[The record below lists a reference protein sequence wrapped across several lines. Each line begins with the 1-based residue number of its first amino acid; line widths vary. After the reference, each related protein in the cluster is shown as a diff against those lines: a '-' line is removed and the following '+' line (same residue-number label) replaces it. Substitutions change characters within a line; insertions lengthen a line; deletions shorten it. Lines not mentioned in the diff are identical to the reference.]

1 MDKRNLLSNKENCI
15 LAARISAIIGI
26 ITSVTRTALSLVTIV
41 KKKRGESVSK
51 GATVA
56 RSVLMVFAVAGA
68 FLGTLLSNKAIEED

>member
-15 LAARISAIIGI
+15 LVARISAIIGM
-26 ITSVTRTALSLVTIV
+26 ITSVAGTALSLVTIV

-68 FLGTLLSNKAIEED
+68 LFGTLLSDKAIEED

>member
-26 ITSVTRTALSLVTIV
+26 ITSVTGTALSLVTIV

-68 FLGTLLSNKAIEED
+68 FWGTLLSDKAIEED